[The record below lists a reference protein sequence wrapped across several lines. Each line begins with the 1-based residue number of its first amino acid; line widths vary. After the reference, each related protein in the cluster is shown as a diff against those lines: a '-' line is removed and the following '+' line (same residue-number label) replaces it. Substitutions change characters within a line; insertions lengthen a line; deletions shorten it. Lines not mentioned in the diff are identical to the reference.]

1 VNTKQFL
8 AIERRLLPSFPNFAV
23 KGTLMFIQP
32 MGNTLRGFYWEAS
45 AFNKKEFFVNA
56 FFLPLYVP
64 TKHLHFT
71 FGHRV
76 GLRQRWSIDRS
87 DLESTLGSEMQK
99 EVPFLASL
107 RTPTDVANALKP
119 LTMPNQNGYVNP
131 HCSEALAYALVLS
144 GDIQAAATVLD
155 RLLKSANPL
164 IAWENEI
171 ASRARLVQEKLE
183 QPENVLD
190 QLAAWETET
199 VHNLG
204 I

>member
-1 VNTKQFL
+1 
-8 AIERRLLPSFPNFAV
+8 
-23 KGTLMFIQP
+23 
-32 MGNTLRGFYWEAS
+32 
-45 AFNKKEFFVNA
+45 
-56 FFLPLYVP
+56 
-64 TKHLHFT
+64 
-71 FGHRV
+71 
-76 GLRQRWSIDRS
+76 
-87 DLESTLGSEMQK
+87 MQK